1 MRTKCSTRFGLCSGC
16 PTRSNLIQ
24 PPNTVCA
31 LPSNLL
37 TVDGAEHFVL
47 AQARAG
53 NRDAFRTLVERHS
66 RAVFR
71 VAFRITGNEQDAED
85 VVQETFL
92 KAYGEL
98 ARFEARSGVGTWLH
112 RIAANCAIDLLR
124 KRPRHTVSRHDDE
137 TAPVVEQLPS
147 HEAGPE
153 RVAAGRQMRQR
164 LAEAMDDLTALER
177 AAFTLRHLEQQSI
190 DEISAAL
197 GQNPAATRH
206 SIFRAVAKM
215 RRALSP
221 LVRSSA

>member
-1 MRTKCSTRFGLCSGC
+1 MNERGR
-16 PTRSNLIQ
+16 RWVQ
-24 PPNTVCA
+24 PDPPANSPGS

-37 TVDGAEHFVL
+37 TVDGADETVL
-47 AQARAG
+47 ARARTG
-53 NRDAFRTLVERHS
+53 DREAFRTLVERHS

-71 VAFRITGNEQDAED
+71 VAYRVTGNEQDAED

-92 KAYGEL
+92 KAYHEL
-98 ARFEARSGVGTWLH
+98 PRFEARSGVGTWLH

-137 TAPVVEQLPS
+137 MSPVVEGLPS
-147 HEAGPE
+147 SEAGPE
-153 RVAAGRQMRQR
+153 RLAAGRQLRARM
-164 LAEAMDDLTALER
+164 EAAMIALTALER
-177 AAFTLRHLEQQSI
+177 AAFTLRHLEQYSI
-190 DEISAAL
+190 DEIAAAL

-221 LVRSSA
+221 LVRTNA